1 MAGFLFPR
9 SLLTLPPRD
18 SILIQA
24 GITNFRHRALVSDRI
39 LTARYILPP
48 KWLCFARSPFTI
60 TLSPTPS
67 FLFTLFPPF
76 LSLFLPTHPHVSSFP
91 VLHSLFWRS
100 DRKPTK
106 HVSRRV
112 HVHHGLLTL
121 GRAWPRGFSCQG
133 TVEGWNCS
141 FPHEPL
147 SNGFSP
153 MCPCNEKST
162 SQYRRDFKH
171 SSQSYLSLFHSH
183 QSANSNEIAATRLLS
198 FDRTVR

>member
-60 TLSPTPS
+60 TLSPTPPFFIHSLSPVS
-67 FLFTLFPPF
+67 FS
-76 LSLFLPTHPHVSSFP
+76 LSPPHVSSFP
-91 VLHSLFWRS
+91 VPHSFFGV
-100 DRKPTK
+100 PTEN
-106 HVSRRV
+106 RRNMY
-112 HVHHGLLTL
+112 HGECMYHGLLTL

-153 MCPCNEKST
+153 MCPCNENTT
-162 SQYRRDFKH
+162 SQYISPRF
-171 SSQSYLSLFHSH
+171 
-183 QSANSNEIAATRLLS
+183 
-198 FDRTVR
+198 